1 MKKIKRAFLLVAFL
15 LFLMCLCAPLV
26 ACKEEDKQAE
36 RKRIIGID
44 SDKTYLKAKF
54 YIKDRRDL
62 NDKYI
67 RFEILSYDEIKGDE
81 LWGVSFDTTTEE
93 DREELSAFD
102 YKLDEYR
109 LGGNDKFG
117 NEYRRYRVEIELTMK
132 WVSYDVHINSITLN
146 ISGQEYVFSSDILF
160 QMQFNHPNYYK
171 SVLFTYGEGK
181 PQKGSYCDYW
191 IKPQYDMTLKSLSF
205 QTDGYEIL
213 SCCIETYN
221 ANPEENE
228 KVADSL
234 PFTFEG
240 GKRYSIYIEA
250 TPPQDCLYYGDAVE
264 GVIEFGEGV
273 GKLSGIEVKY
283 TNMEQQFDGI
293 DFYGSALNALD

>member
-15 LFLMCLCAPLV
+15 LFLICLCVPMI
-26 ACKEEDKQAE
+26 ACTKEEEGQTE

-44 SDKTYLKAKF
+44 LDKTYLKAKF
-54 YIKDRRDL
+54 YIKDQRDL

-67 RFEILSYDEIKGDE
+67 RFEILSYDEIKDDE
-81 LWGVSFDTTTEE
+81 LWGVSFDITTEE

-102 YKLDEYR
+102 YNLDEYR
-109 LGGNDKFG
+109 LGGKDKFG

-146 ISGQEYVFSSDILF
+146 ISGQEYVFSTDILF
-160 QMQFNHPNYYK
+160 QMQFDRPNYYK
-171 SVLFTYGEGK
+171 SVMFQYREGD
-181 PQKGSYCDYW
+181 PEKGSYCNW
-191 IKPQYDMTLKSLSF
+191 IYPQYDMTLKSLNF
-205 QTDGYEIL
+205 QTDGYKIL
-213 SCCIETYN
+213 SYCIETYN
-221 ANPEENE
+221 DDPKLNE
-228 KVADSL
+228 KVANCL

-240 GKRYSIYIEA
+240 GKRYSIYFEA

-293 DFYGSALNALD
+293 DFYGSALTALD